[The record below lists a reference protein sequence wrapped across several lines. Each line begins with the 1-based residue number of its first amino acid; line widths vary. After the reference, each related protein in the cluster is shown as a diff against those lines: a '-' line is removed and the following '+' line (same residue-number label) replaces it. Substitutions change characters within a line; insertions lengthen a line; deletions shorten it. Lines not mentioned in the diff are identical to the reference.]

1 MKSAEKKEMQA
12 TAVEAAKAAGAIMSR
27 NHFAAKKINEST
39 QRDIKLELDVKCQQK
54 IESMLTR
61 AHPEVAILGE
71 EGNAGDIETDLRW
84 IVDPIDGT
92 VNYTYGIPHAC
103 VSIALQQRLAKRNAA
118 RDDFETIVG
127 VVFDPFT
134 DELWTATK
142 GQAARLNG
150 RKISVNDGP
159 LKEAMLAIGFA

>member
-1 MKSAEKKEMQA
+1 MKSAEKMEMQA

-103 VSIALQQRLAKRNAA
+103 VSIALQQRLAKRIANAGHGGHHNIA
-118 RDDFETIVG
+118 AQIQTAPGQVRLPRLSKVG
-127 VVFDPFT
+127 EQQHTHSMYFACKHRHVVVG
-134 DELWTATK
+134 L
-142 GQAARLNG
+142 G
-150 RKISVNDGP
+150 
-159 LKEAMLAIGFA
+159 

>member
-61 AHPEVAILGE
+61 AHPEVAILGVSRSDTKPVWD
-71 EGNAGDIETDLRW
+71 GNAFQPRLVLPLSFSYDHR
-84 IVDPIDGT
+84 VIDG
-92 VNYTYGIPHAC
+92 AD
-103 VSIALQQRLAKRNAA
+103 AA
-118 RDDFETIVG
+118 R
-127 VVFDPFT
+127 FT
-134 DELWTATK
+134 TYLSGLLGDMRRAL
-142 GQAARLNG
+142 L
-150 RKISVNDGP
+150 
-159 LKEAMLAIGFA
+159 